1 MNKQDMN
8 DYIYKPVAVGA
19 VASLGFSTVVSSKYK
34 VMGMSAPLGLGAIAA
49 GSSLVSSVLADTVY
63 ESLPASESDLV
74 YASTAPVIT
83 GLSCMA
89 GGSFLIG
96 NADSYGMAQLFVGG
110 LLSEIVGVYID
121 EMIIMPAAGIN

>member
-1 MNKQDMN
+1 
-8 DYIYKPVAVGA
+8 VAVGA
-19 VASLGFSTVVSSKYK
+19 VASLGFSTVVSSNYK
-34 VMGMSAPLGLGAIAA
+34 IIGMSAPIGLGVIAA

-63 ESLPASESDLV
+63 ESLPASESDLL
-74 YASTAPVIT
+74 YASTAPVLT

-121 EMIIMPAAGIN
+121 EMIIMPAAGIK